1 MKRFFGL
8 LLLICLNTNG
18 GSVFGQKVFKP
29 IKASLKAKNGTEAL
43 KLVSKLEGDTT
54 VNALPQLYDMGK
66 EAQIVLNDVENEK
79 LYLKQPYDTAKFFN
93 TTWGIYDY
101 VLKCDYKE
109 QVQLAQ
115 SGSKM
120 KFHKKNRQVVHQYYN
135 NLNAGARYF
144 YSKKNYGQ
152 AAKFLETYLDMPY
165 QPIWGNDKSVC
176 TSQLYIS
183 NAHLYEKCAY
193 LSKAYQKVGRYKEVT
208 LADTSSLRRSTL
220 ETMSLAAKAL
230 NDTVRY
236 ANLLKLGIDDYPD
249 NDFFFS
255 HLADFYAGRAD
266 YKAIL
271 NLADNRL
278 RLDSVSTIALE
289 ARSLA
294 LMNMYCY
301 KQALSTALYA
311 LEKDSTLRDA
321 YFYIGAI
328 YCNMALML
336 EKSENVQD
344 KAYKTN
350 AAKKKNLYKAARP
363 YLEKYR
369 AIAPNEERKWAPLL
383 YRVYF
388 TLNDGPK
395 FEEIERV
402 LSNFK

>member
-1 MKRFFGL
+1 MKRVFGL

-66 EAQIVLNDVENEK
+66 EAQIILNDVENEK

-193 LSKAYQKVGRYKEVT
+193 LSKAYQKVGRYKKVT

-255 HLADFYAGRAD
+255 HLADFYAGRPIT
-266 YKAIL
+266 K
-271 NLADNRL
+271 
-278 RLDSVSTIALE
+278 
-289 ARSLA
+289 
-294 LMNMYCY
+294 
-301 KQALSTALYA
+301 LS
-311 LEKDSTLRDA
+311 
-321 YFYIGAI
+321 
-328 YCNMALML
+328 
-336 EKSENVQD
+336 
-344 KAYKTN
+344 
-350 AAKKKNLYKAARP
+350 
-363 YLEKYR
+363 
-369 AIAPNEERKWAPLL
+369 
-383 YRVYF
+383 
-388 TLNDGPK
+388 
-395 FEEIERV
+395 
-402 LSNFK
+402 